1 MPPASPA
8 PSKKVMPRSTA
19 PRISRIA
26 SGLVPPFV
34 SPKRPLLPPPSPM
47 TLETSPDWPRAT
59 YSMGNPH
66 AFAIIAQ
73 ALEEPPPRCEFSRM
87 ASLPNRPKG
96 RSIKN
101 LRMVWGFASR
111 YRGHLA
117 VAALA
122 LAIAAGATVSI
133 PWGFKFVIDKGFG
146 PGAGNPHTIAPW
158 FERLLGVVAVLALAT
173 ATRYYFVSWIGER
186 TVADIR
192 LAVHRNLLRLS
203 PGFFEENRPAE
214 ITSRITVDTTIIE
227 QVVGTTVSVALRN
240 TVMGLACVGILFA
253 LAPKLAAMMLLGV
266 PLVVAPIIFLGRKVR
281 QVSTRSQDR
290 IADVGTVTSEV
301 LGAMKILQAFNQE
314 GREASR
320 FGQAVERVF
329 ATAKKRMLLRAIM
342 TAIVIFMIFGA
353 ITMVIWQGAI
363 DVAAGRITGGTI
375 AAFVLYG
382 GLLAGA
388 FGNLSEVY
396 CDLLRA
402 AGASERLSELLEA
415 QPDIHAPANPA
426 KLPEPARGELAFEQ
440 DTFHYPTRP
449 ETSALD
455 GFDLV
460 VRARE
465 RLAVVGPS
473 GAGKTTLFQLAER
486 FYDPQAGRILIDG
499 VDLRDAD
506 PADVRQ
512 RIAMVP
518 QETVM
523 FAASARDNL
532 RYGNWGATEEQ
543 LWQAARDANAEDFLR
558 ALPQGLDTF
567 MGEGGARLSGGQRQR
582 IAIARALLRDAPLL
596 LLDEATS
603 ALDAESERLVQDALD
618 RLMADRTT
626 IVIAHRLATV
636 RAADRIVVMDAGRI
650 VEEGTHASLNARGG
664 LYARLARLQF
674 EDRAA

>member
-1 MPPASPA
+1 MAIP
-8 PSKKVMPRSTA
+8 TA
-19 PRISRIA
+19 
-26 SGLVPPFV
+26 
-34 SPKRPLLPPPSPM
+34 
-47 TLETSPDWPRAT
+47 
-59 YSMGNPH
+59 
-66 AFAIIAQ
+66 
-73 ALEEPPPRCEFSRM
+73 
-87 ASLPNRPKG
+87 NRPKG

-101 LRMVWGFASR
+101 LRMVWGFALR
-111 YRGHLA
+111 YPGHIA

-122 LAIAAGATVSI
+122 LLVAAGATVSI
-133 PWGFKFVIDKGFG
+133 PWGFRLIIDKGFG
-146 PGAGNPHTIAPW
+146 PGAGNSHDLAPW
-158 FERLLGVVAVLALAT
+158 FELLIGVVAIMALAT
-173 ATRYYFVSWIGER
+173 ATRYFFVSWLGER

-240 TVMGLACVGILFA
+240 LVMGIGCVVILFA
-253 LAPKLAAMMLLGV
+253 LAPKLAALILLGA
-266 PLVVAPIIFLGRKVR
+266 LTVVLPIAVLGRRVR
-281 QVSTRSQDR
+281 AISTRSQDR

-301 LGAMKILQAFNQE
+301 LGAMKIVQAFNQQD
-314 GREASR
+314 REASR
-320 FGQAVERVF
+320 FADAVTRVF
-329 ATAKKRMLLRAIM
+329 ATAKRRILLRSMM
-342 TAIVIFMIFGA
+342 TAIVIFLIFGA
-353 ITMVIWQGAI
+353 ITLVIWEGATE
-363 DVAAGRITGGTI
+363 VAAGRMTGGTI

-396 CDLLRA
+396 GDLLRA
-402 AGASERLSELLEA
+402 AGASERLSELLQAE
-415 QPDIHAPANPA
+415 PEIRAPAQPA
-426 KLPEPARGELAFEQ
+426 KLPEPARGELVLENV
-440 DTFHYPTRP
+440 TFHYPTRRD
-449 ETSALD
+449 TSALND
-455 GFDLV
+455 FSLAV
-460 VRARE
+460 KSRE

-473 GAGKTTLFQLAER
+473 GAGKTTLFQLVER
-486 FYDPQAGRILIDG
+486 FYDPDAGRVLLDGID
-499 VDLRDAD
+499 LKAAD
-506 PADVRQ
+506 PADIRR

-518 QETVM
+518 QETVI

-532 RYGNWGATEEQ
+532 RYGNWDASEEQ
-543 LWQAARDANAEDFLR
+543 LWQAARDANAEEFLR
-558 ALPQGLDTF
+558 ALPQGLDTY

-618 RLMADRTT
+618 RLMEHRTT

-636 RAADRIVVMDAGRI
+636 RAADRIVVMDGGRI